1 VRQVI
6 SSLGG
11 EPVDAKKSFCVRN
24 ELEHD
29 LYSAMTKVYM
39 KAAFIHP
46 SNFRQK
52 SLSFLLS
59 PSHSL
64 SSCCLKSFL

>member
-52 SLSFLLS
+52 AF
-59 PSHSL
+59 HF
-64 SSCCLKSFL
+64 CCRRHIRYPAVA